1 MKIKFF
7 VLLILLSI
15 TGVSF
20 GANPQVTLQISG
32 AVNGNIVVELYA
44 DKAPITTVNFIN
56 YVESGFYNGLIFHR
70 VIPNFMIQGG
80 GFDVNLVQKTP
91 GPSIINE
98 SSNGLSNIRGT
109 LAMARTP
116 VPNSATSQFFINQ
129 ANNLSLDYGSIAYD
143 GSSEPYIKVGY
154 CVFGR
159 VISGMNIV
167 DAIAA
172 LPTTTEGGMANVPI
186 NDVIIQNAAVT
197 LDTPVCIEKLE
208 GDIDGDCD
216 VDFADFAN
224 LATNWLACNS
234 ITAAC
239 N

>member
-1 MKIKFF
+1 
-7 VLLILLSI
+7 
-15 TGVSF
+15 
-20 GANPQVTLQISG
+20 
-32 AVNGNIVVELYA
+32 
-44 DKAPITTVNFIN
+44 
-56 YVESGFYNGLIFHR
+56 
-70 VIPNFMIQGG
+70 MIQGG
-80 GFDVNLVQKTP
+80 GYDVNLVQKTP
-91 GPSIINE
+91 GPSIISE

-129 ANNLSLDYGSIAYD
+129 VDNLFLDYGSIAYS
-143 GSSEPYIKVGY
+143 SSEPYIKVGY

-159 VISGMNIV
+159 VISGMDIV
-167 DAIAA
+167 DAIAV
-172 LPTTTEGGMANVPI
+172 LPTTTEKGMTNVPI
-186 NDVIIQNAAVT
+186 DDVIIQNAAVT

-216 VDFADFAN
+216 VDFADFAK